1 MEYQKTWK
9 MGQFVHVYVVIAL
22 FIKEGISGSG
32 GIDNLTKICGLC
44 VFLDWLFM
52 WLVFVDCK
60 GEKNKYS
67 TTTKETKGSP
77 PCVSGKF

>member
-1 MEYQKTWK
+1 

-60 GEKNKYS
+60 GEKINIQRQLK
-67 TTTKETKGSP
+67 KPRGLP
-77 PCVSGKF
+77 RAFRGNFD